1 MNWRLAL
8 EDFQHLFYPRVCRLC
23 DVALM
28 RKEEELCLSCLYA
41 LPRTRSTLQKD
52 NPVAKVFHG
61 RVPLDFAG
69 SYLYFRHD
77 SMVQKLLHQ
86 IKYRNKK
93 ELAMAIGKLY
103 ALELMEEGFNPPD
116 VIFPVPLHP
125 RKERQRGYNQ
135 SYYFGL
141 GLASVFGCECSDN
154 VLIRTA
160 HTATQ
165 TRRSRWSRWENV
177 ASVFDLKK
185 GFMPEKK
192 RIVLVDDV
200 TTTGATLESCVR
212 ALQQGNATVS
222 GILTIAFAL
231 RG

>member
-23 DVALM
+23 DIALM
-28 RKEEELCLSCLYA
+28 RTEEELCMNCLHA

-52 NPVAKVFHG
+52 NPVAKVFYG
-61 RVPLDFAG
+61 RVQLDFAG
-69 SYLYFRHD
+69 AYLFFRHD
-77 SMVQKLLHQ
+77 SVVQKLLHQ

-93 ELAMAIGKLY
+93 ELATAIGKLY
-103 ALELMEEGFNPPD
+103 ASELMEEGFNPPD
-116 VIFPVPLHP
+116 LIVPIPLHP
-125 RKERQRGYNQ
+125 RKLRQRGYNQ

-141 GLASVFGCECSDN
+141 GLASVFGSECRDDL
-154 VLIRTA
+154 LIRTTN
-160 HTATQ
+160 TATQ

-177 ASVFDLKK
+177 AAVFDLSK
-185 GFMPEKK
+185 GQAFEGK

-212 ALQQGNATVS
+212 VLQGRGAHVS
-222 GILTIAFAL
+222 GVLTIAFAI